1 MLRPLRATAV
11 LIAGLMA
18 ASCGDSKGPG
28 TAAPGTFS
36 GQVSGSVSRTLNG
49 AAFFASAEA
58 SDLPVLAIVL
68 NAVGP
73 GSEPA
78 SVIIARQGSA
88 RPAPGSYEIGDLG
101 DAWFAQLILSGDS
114 NSPWTSIFGQVQIT
128 GSTAQSLSGT
138 ATFTA
143 RGDLGQGQV
152 TVTVTF
158 RAVCV
163 AGSGLTCS

>member
-1 MLRPLRATAV
+1 MRRPLRATIV
-11 LIAGLMA
+11 LIAGLIA

-28 TAAPGTFS
+28 TTAPGTFS
-36 GQVSGSVSRTLNG
+36 GQSSGSVSRNLSG
-49 AAFFASAEA
+49 VAFFAASEV
-58 SDLPVLAIVL
+58 SDLPVLAIVM
-68 NAVGP
+68 NADG

-78 SVIIARQGSA
+78 SVIIANQGSA
-88 RPAPGSYEIGDLG
+88 RPAPGTYEIGDVG

-114 NSPWTSIFGQVQIT
+114 NSPWTSIFGQVRIT

-143 RGDLGQGQV
+143 RGHLGQGQA

-163 AGSGLTCS
+163 AGSGFSCS